1 MVLRHTEIQLE
12 SSMALLDPTFK
23 RKIYSW
29 GKTEATARMEI
40 LTTLPQKSQ
49 KAGHEIE
56 RTVTIMVI

>member
-1 MVLRHTEIQLE
+1 
-12 SSMALLDPTFK
+12 MALLDPTFK